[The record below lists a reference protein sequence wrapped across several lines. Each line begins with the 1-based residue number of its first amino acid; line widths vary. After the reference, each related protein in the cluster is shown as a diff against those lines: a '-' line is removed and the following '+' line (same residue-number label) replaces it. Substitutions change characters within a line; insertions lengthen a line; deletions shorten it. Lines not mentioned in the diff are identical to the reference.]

1 MRKNSKQP
9 SSDRDRGNRRTRVA
23 EAAQDFIILGKGG
36 NCIDI
41 LDTGYE
47 INRSRKRP
55 LLRCV
60 GFLDDDAATWGKWF
74 HGVKVLGPLASAS
87 EYRGMYFVNG
97 IGSPKNYW
105 NRPAIVRSTGVP
117 DDRFVSIIHPTASVS
132 RLARLGRGCVVL
144 QHATIASNVVIGN
157 HVIILPNSIISHD
170 DVIGDHTAI
179 AGGVCVSGGVKVGQ
193 SCYLGTNSSV
203 IGNVSIGNRCLVGMG
218 SVVLR
223 DVSDG
228 LVVAGNPAR
237 VLRRLT

>member
-1 MRKNSKQP
+1 MIKNSKQP
-9 SSDRDRGNRRTRVA
+9 SADRERRNDRKRVA
-23 EAAQDFIILGKGG
+23 GTVRDLVILGMGG

-41 LDTGYE
+41 LDTVHE
-47 INRSRKRP
+47 INRNRARP
-55 LLRCV
+55 LLRCI
-60 GFLDDDAATWGKWF
+60 GFLDDDPATWGNRF
-74 HGVKVLGPLASAS
+74 HGVEVLGPLASAP
-87 EYRGMYFVNG
+87 EHRGACFVNG

-105 NRPAIVRSTGVP
+105 KRPAIVRSTGVP
-117 DDRFVSIIHPTASVS
+117 DDRFVTIIHPTASVS
-132 RLARLGRGCVVL
+132 GLARLGHGCVVL
-144 QHATIASNVVIGN
+144 QHATITSNVVIGN

-179 AGGVCVSGGVKVGQ
+179 AGGVCVSGGVKVGH

-218 SVVLR
+218 SVVLD
-223 DVSDG
+223 DVMDD